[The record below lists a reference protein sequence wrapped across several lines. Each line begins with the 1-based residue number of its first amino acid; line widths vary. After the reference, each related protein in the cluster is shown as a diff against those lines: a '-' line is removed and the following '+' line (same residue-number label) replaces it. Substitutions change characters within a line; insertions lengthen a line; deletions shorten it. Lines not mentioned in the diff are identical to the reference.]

1 MTVSATPEP
10 GVTGSPAASG
20 AIASAAP
27 SDDDIVLKAEDIEV
41 LFNRT
46 GAFSRLFTG
55 RKHARPV
62 LHALDGVSLS
72 LRRGES
78 LALVGESGSGKS
90 TFANVLV
97 GRITPTIG
105 EVHFEGSRVNA
116 ERSITHRRRIQM
128 VFQDPYSSLNPRM
141 TVRRAISE
149 LLRVHHIVPTSGI
162 DAELVRLVNL
172 VGLDEDVL
180 DAYPD
185 QFSGGQRQRLA
196 IARALAVRP
205 DVLVADEPVSAL
217 DVSVQATVLNLIS
230 DLQREL
236 GLSVLF
242 IGHNLSVVRSLCQR
256 VAVMYLGRIVEV
268 ADVDE
273 IFNNPRH
280 PYTKALIASIPRMHR
295 TIEREPAIQGDPPSP
310 INLPKGCRFQ
320 SRCPVVQE
328 RCLTDD
334 PALRLLG
341 SPAVAS
347 GATAHLSAC
356 HFAEELQ

>member
-1 MTVSATPEP
+1 MPEEIMLE
-10 GVTGSPAASG
+10 ARD
-20 AIASAAP
+20 IA
-27 SDDDIVLKAEDIEV
+27 V
-41 LFNRT
+41 LFNQSKGFARIFG
-46 GAFSRLFTG
+46 GARRSDS
-55 RKHARPV
+55 A

-97 GRITPTIG
+97 GRLAPAAG
-105 EVHFEGSRVNA
+105 QVHFEGEHIGA
-116 ERSITHRRRIQM
+116 ERSISHRRRIQM

-141 TVRRAISE
+141 TVRRAIGE
-149 LLRVHHIVPTSGI
+149 LLRVHRIVPPSEI

-172 VGLDEDVL
+172 VGLDEEVL
-180 DAYPD
+180 DAYPG

-205 DVLVADEPVSAL
+205 DILVADEPVSAL

-230 DLQREL
+230 ELQREL

-273 IFNNPRH
+273 IFDNPKH
-280 PYTKALIASIPRMHR
+280 PYTRALIASIPRMHR

-310 INLPKGCRFQ
+310 INLPVGCRFQ
-320 SRCPVVQE
+320 SRCPLVQD
-328 RCLTDD
+328 RCRAED
-334 PALRLLG
+334 PALRLV
-341 SPAVAS
+341 S
-347 GATAHLSAC
+347 ATPTAGGEFEDHLSAC
-356 HFAEELQ
+356 HYAEELV

>member
-1 MTVSATPEP
+1 MTMSGT
-10 GVTGSPAASG
+10 TGPDLAG
-20 AIASAAP
+20 TAP
-27 SDDDIVLKAEDIEV
+27 NGPNGDDIVLEAHDIEV
-41 LFNRT
+41 LFNQS
-46 GAFSRLFTG
+46 GAFARFFSG
-55 RKHARPV
+55 PKHVRPV

-97 GRITPTIG
+97 GRITPAAG
-105 EVHFEGSRVNA
+105 EVRFEGSQVSTD
-116 ERSITHRRRIQM
+116 RSITHRRRIQM

-141 TVRRAISE
+141 TIRRAITE
-149 LLRVHHIVPTSGI
+149 LLRVHRIVPPSQI
-162 DAELVRLVNL
+162 DDELKRLVNL

-268 ADVDE
+268 ADVEE
-273 IFNNPRH
+273 IFDNPRH

-320 SRCPVVQE
+320 SRCPFVQD

-334 PALRLLG
+334 PALRLLTA
-341 SPAVAS
+341 PAAS
-347 GATAHLSAC
+347 GSLADHRSAC
-356 HFAEELQ
+356 HFAEELA